1 MHAKCLWD
9 NKRMNTS
16 IEDIQYIIQEN
27 IKTDIGVG
35 QTNEEKKRK
44 AKTIVAKV
52 QCDAKMKKDC

>member
-1 MHAKCLWD
+1 
-9 NKRMNTS
+9 MNTS

-44 AKTIVAKV
+44 AKTNVTKV